1 MTPHT
6 KWKQGFFAQVEPI
19 SMRDTLAEA
28 LGAVDVNET
37 IHYTYTDCVK
47 VAGHACA
54 SVSSAYMMTKI
65 ALKELY
71 GSQTPMRGEIA
82 VRLAGARDEGAIGP
96 IGQVIQFL
104 TGAATET
111 GFKGLGGRYV
121 RANKFKYDEKMK
133 DEVPG
138 PLVAE
143 YTRLD
148 TGAKVV
154 VIADPSVL
162 PMTQEEIEGAQ
173 MMPQVVMGK
182 ATEEEREMFFKFWQG
197 KNRKILLGDYPG
209 LFTVKKTG

>member
-1 MTPHT
+1 
-6 KWKQGFFAQVEPI
+6 
-19 SMRDTLAEA
+19 MRDPLAVA
-28 LGAVDVNET
+28 LGAVEVNEI

-54 SVSSAYMMTKI
+54 SVSSAYMMTKL

-71 GSQTPMRGEIA
+71 GSQTPVRGEIA
-82 VRLAGARDEGAIGP
+82 VRLAGGRDEGAIGP

-148 TGAKVV
+148 NGSKVV

-162 PMTQEEIEGAQ
+162 PMTQEEMEGAQ
-173 MMPQVVMGK
+173 MMPKTVTGQ
-182 ATEEEREMFFKFWQG
+182 ATAEEREMFFKFWQG
-197 KNRKILLGDYPG
+197 KNKKILLGDYPG

>member
-1 MTPHT
+1 MNPHT

-19 SMRDTLAEA
+19 TMLDPLAAA
-28 LGAVDVNET
+28 LGAVAEGEP

-54 SVSSAYMMTKI
+54 SVSSAFMMTKV

-71 GSQTPMRGEIA
+71 GDATPVRGEIA
-82 VRLAGARDEGAIGP
+82 VRLAGARDEGATGP

-111 GFKGLGGRYV
+111 GFKGLGGRFV
-121 RANKFKYDEKMK
+121 RANKFKYDEKLK

-154 VIADPSVL
+154 IIANPSVL
-162 PMTQEEIEGAQ
+162 PMTEAEMEGAQ
-173 MMPQVVMGK
+173 MMPQAVSGQ
-182 ATEEEREMFFKFWQG
+182 ATEEEREMFFAYWQG
-197 KNRKILLGDYPG
+197 KNKKILLGDYPG
-209 LFTVKKTG
+209 LFTVKKIA

>member
-6 KWKQGFFAQVEPI
+6 KWKQGFFAQVEPVT
-19 SMRDTLAEA
+19 MLDPLAVA
-28 LGAVDVNET
+28 LGAVAEGEP

-54 SVSSAYMMTKI
+54 SVSSAYMMTKV

-71 GSQTPMRGEIA
+71 GSATPVRGEIA

-121 RANKFKYDEKMK
+121 RANKFKYDEKLK

-154 VIADPSVL
+154 VIANPSVL
-162 PMTQEEIEGAQ
+162 PMTEAEMEGAQ
-173 MMPQVVMGK
+173 MMPKAVTGQ
-182 ATEEEREMFFKFWQG
+182 ATEEEREMFFSFWQG
-197 KNRKILLGDYPG
+197 KNKKILLGDYPG
-209 LFTVKKTG
+209 LFTVKKIA